1 MCYYLPSPWPQGIPT
16 PALEHNRSSQP
27 AHQILH
33 LNLNQILG
41 ISEKL
46 ELIFQPKVNRKIQT
60 EMLSSLW
67 ESLLY
72 TEEQKGYY
80 IVQNIG
86 RSSGELVSM

>member
-16 PALEHNRSSQP
+16 PALEHNRSFQP
-27 AHQILH
+27 ALQILH
-33 LNLNQILG
+33 LNFSQILG

-46 ELIFQPKVNRKIQT
+46 ELIFQPKGNRNVQT

-67 ESLLY
+67 ESPSH

-80 IVQNIG
+80 IIQKTA
-86 RSSGELVSM
+86 R

>member
-16 PALEHNRSSQP
+16 PALKHNRSSHP
-27 AHQILH
+27 THQILH
-33 LNLNQILG
+33 LNFNEILG

-46 ELIFQPKVNRKIQT
+46 ELIFQPKVNRKVQT

-67 ESLLY
+67 ELPSH

-80 IVQNIG
+80 IIQKIA
-86 RSSGELVSM
+86 R